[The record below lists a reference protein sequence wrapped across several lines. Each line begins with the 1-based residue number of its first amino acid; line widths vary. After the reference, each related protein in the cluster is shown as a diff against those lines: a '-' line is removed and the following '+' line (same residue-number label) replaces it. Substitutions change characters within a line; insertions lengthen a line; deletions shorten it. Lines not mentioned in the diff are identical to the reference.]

1 MAKDLTHVIFGEVD
15 LVYKLPSQSHQDL
28 TRLKAWLMMWKIK
41 VFNHKQTQKKQSS
54 KDQT

>member
-1 MAKDLTHVIFGEVD
+1 MAKDLTHVIFDEVD